1 MSQPGRPSQSLS
13 LKAAGENTSHR
24 IVSTRSNNR
33 RSYDG
38 FVINGVILHR
48 GRPIPIPEDVRSR
61 FVDGD
66 QLFVADD
73 GDVLHVPAQV
83 SAEVADCVARA
94 RRASSA
100 LNEVPDESIQQFFLR
115 SAELLASSEVRE
127 RLIAVNQE
135 DVHRAQQAGRSTAR
149 LVLDEAMLRAMV
161 ESFRIWADHPIQ
173 RDVVVERVD
182 HEGWTVSRTL
192 APLGVVGFV
201 FEGRP
206 NVVVDACG
214 VLVTGN
220 TCVFRIG
227 RDARRTASEILSLVV
242 EPALAETSL
251 PTDSV
256 VLIPLDDHASGWS
269 LFSQPEVSLAVAR
282 GSGKAVQDLGSV
294 ARQSGVPVSLH
305 GRGGAWFLV
314 GESADRDRLLS
325 TLRYSLDRKV
335 CNTANVVVL
344 PRKLSDELF
353 PIVVRALQEAAAA
366 RDAKGI
372 IHVISEDGDRFLST
386 DSKIPGVD
394 VVPAQRHDLSTEW
407 EWENDPE
414 ITVCFVDEIDEA
426 FDLFNEFS
434 PRLVASII
442 SEEESD
448 HRRGWQRL
456 SCPFVGD
463 GFSRWVDGQFAFRRP
478 ELGLSNWE
486 GGVPLGRGA
495 ILSGSDIHSV
505 RYRVTQRDPK
515 LHR

>member
-1 MSQPGRPSQSLS
+1 V
-13 LKAAGENTSHR
+13 
-24 IVSTRSNNR
+24 I
-33 RSYDG
+33 DG
-38 FVINGVILHR
+38 IILHR
-48 GRPIPIPEDVRSR
+48 GRPIAIPEDVRSR

-73 GDVLHVPAQV
+73 GGVLHVPAPV
-83 SAEVADCVARA
+83 STEVAACVDRA
-94 RRASSA
+94 KLAAVA
-100 LNEVPDESIQQFFLR
+100 LNDVPDERIQRFFLR
-115 SAELLASSEVRE
+115 AADLLLSRDIRR
-127 RLIAVNQE
+127 RLMAINEE
-135 DVHRAQQAGRSTAR
+135 DVRRAKQLDRSTAR
-149 LVLDEAMLRAMV
+149 LVLDEQMLQGMV
-161 ESFRIWADHPIQ
+161 ESFRIWAVHPIQ
-173 RDVVVERVD
+173 RDVTVESVD
-182 HEGWTVSRTL
+182 HEGWSVNRTL
-192 APLGVVGFV
+192 APLGVVAFV

-227 RDARRTASEILSLVV
+227 RDARRTAAEILSLVV
-242 EPALAETSL
+242 VPALIESGL
-251 PTDSV
+251 PIDSV

-269 LFSQPEVSLAVAR
+269 LFSQTGVSLAVAR

-314 GESADRDRLLS
+314 SESADHDRLLT
-325 TLRYSLDRKV
+325 TLKFSLDRKV
-335 CNTANVVVL
+335 CNTANVLTL
-344 PRKLSDELF
+344 PRKNSSEMF
-353 PIVVRALQEAAAA
+353 PLVVQAVKEAASA
-366 RDAKGI
+366 RAAKGI
-372 IHVISEDGDRFLST
+372 IHLIAECSADGVFLS
-386 DSKIPGVD
+386 DSWLSNAKSQNVD
-394 VVPAQRHDLSTEW
+394 IVAAQRHELSSEW
-407 EWENDPE
+407 EWENNPE
-414 ITVCFVDEIDEA
+414 ITVCFVNELDEA

-442 SEEESD
+442 SEDESD
-448 HRRGWQRL
+448 HHRGWQRL

-486 GGVPLGRGA
+486 GGTPLGRGA

-505 RYRVTQRDPK
+505 RYRFRQRDPN